1 MVFKNLKSK
10 SLARLRLAVRM
21 FGWISMA
28 VSLTLFILGLL
39 CSSSFF
45 FLFFFFFFF
54 FFFFPF
60 FFFFFFCLCFSFI
73 YHPSTYNVR
82 REACLS

>member
-21 FGWISMA
+21 FGWMFMA
-28 VSLTLFILGLL
+28 VSLTLYILGLL

-45 FLFFFFFFF
+45 FVVVFVVVFFLP
-54 FFFFPF
+54 FFFFPLF
-60 FFFFFFCLCFSFI
+60 FFHRPSFD
-73 YHPSTYNVR
+73 V
-82 REACLS
+82 